1 MLYLLHSTVPLH
13 RGKGLE
19 VRHYL
24 GWAWDQ
30 SRGKRRVHEHQTG
43 KSKVKLIRAFRQA
56 GGTLLLVKT
65 WPQGSH
71 ALEKYLKER
80 GNLSRHCPLCR
91 EAWLAR
97 RRERE
102 RERRERSK
110 LLLPGLLSAPEK
122 ETGGTLPALNPGN
135 KGAPAGKSPRARNQ
149 GKPTPSG
156 SSTKPTPTGGD
167 DWLVR
172 VLPDRTPDTSSAGT
186 EPPSTSG

>member
-30 SRGKRRVHEHQTG
+30 SRGERRVHEHRTG
-43 KSKVKLIRAFRQA
+43 KSKVKLIRAFRKA

-65 WPQGSH
+65 WPEGTH
-71 ALEKYLKER
+71 ALESYLKER

-91 EAWLAR
+91 EAHLAR
-97 RRERE
+97 RREHE
-102 RERRERSK
+102 RLRRERLK
-110 LLLPGLLSAPEK
+110 LPLPGLLNEPERA
-122 ETGGTLPALNPGN
+122 TGGTSPAPSPGSMD
-135 KGAPAGKSPRARNQ
+135 APAGKSPRARNRA
-149 GKPTPSG
+149 KPTPSG
-156 SSTKPTPTGGD
+156 SSTKATPTGGD

-186 EPPSTSG
+186 EPPST

>member
-30 SRGKRRVHEHQTG
+30 SRGERRVHEHQTG
-43 KSKVKLIRAFRQA
+43 KSKVKLIRAFRKA

-65 WPQGSH
+65 WPEGTH
-71 ALEKYLKER
+71 ALEAYLKER

-91 EAWLAR
+91 EAHMAR

-102 RERRERSK
+102 RERRERLK
-110 LLLPGLLSAPEK
+110 LPLPGLLSELEMA
-122 ETGGTLPALNPGN
+122 TGGSSPAPNPGS
-135 KGAPAGKSPRARNQ
+135 KGAPAGKSPRARNRA
-149 GKPTPSG
+149 KPTPSG
-156 SSTKPTPTGGD
+156 SSTTRTPTGGD
-167 DWLVR
+167 DWLAT
-172 VLPDRTPDTSSAGT
+172 VLPARTPDTSSAGT
-186 EPPSTSG
+186 EPPSISD